1 MFGETEGNRID
12 SLEAVDIVKPAV
24 NWVPSISE
32 DRRNYTPQAGFAEK
46 LQRKIDEI
54 KGKASLGSSPAPDNT
69 PDLFAAARWQHACM
83 PNCCSSCALSLPVRS
98 RLAVS
103 VR

>member
-1 MFGETEGNRID
+1 MHRYWVPFPYQGQIVLAKLTVKEFARESEGTRIY
-12 SLEAVDIVKPAV
+12 SVEAVNVVKPAG

-54 KGKASLGSSPAPDNT
+54 KEKTSPAS
-69 PDLFAAARWQHACM
+69 DLVEDT
-83 PNCCSSCALSLPVRS
+83 CSPR
-98 RLAVS
+98 
-103 VR
+103 